1 MKNILTDFSLLY
13 TITKLR
19 KKPLKLFVISVLLYS
34 AIIIEVNAQPVINL
48 STTSINFNQRRAGS
62 LCGIEFTINN
72 SGNAPLTVSS
82 GNTSTPSFSLDT
94 VNTSFPIVIGA
105 AVTKTLR
112 VWFNPIAS
120 ALYNDSLLILSNAS
134 NTPSVKITISGQG
147 VTNISSLGDIYWN
160 GTVPDNPFTTLDDFQ
175 PISIRQIGDMNTDAK
190 NDIVVAT
197 GNYYV
202 LCFNGN
208 ASVTGDLMWSFNT
221 GYNNNNTGAVVW
233 EEGMQIRDDINGD
246 GIQDVVFGCGGGNE
260 MVYTISGRTGKQI
273 WSWGDSVSFQDGDI
287 EAVRADKDFNGDGV
301 KDVLVSASG
310 TGNGA
315 GGRHALVCLNGLNGS
330 QIFYV
335 TQASDF
341 TGDIISTQFGG
352 AIGNGA
358 NSGAYSVQGFNN
370 IGSQIWSYPTTG
382 KVWTIKE
389 FPTINADT
397 AKEIIGNFGFGG
409 SLFCITANTGAVNW
423 TKLLGSSNNGRIQ
436 LLDDID
442 SNGYIDFT
450 MYGPQ
455 VAYRI
460 DSKTGNT
467 IWQNVLSSSYL
478 RGADLLT
485 DVNGDGKRDVLI
497 STQQPGKVLVL
508 DGKTGNILFTHT
520 WGTSLNQRGDRCVA
534 LQSIDGNSTSEF
546 IGGCRDGRIVCFSGG
561 QNVPVGIN
569 PKTSNVPENFALEQN
584 YPNPFNPVTNINY
597 SLPIESKVTIK
608 IFDIT
613 GKEIKE
619 IVNDL
624 QMAGNYSV
632 QFNASDLSSGTYF
645 YKITAEGERNKFV
658 STKKM
663 ILIK

>member
-1 MKNILTDFSLLY
+1 MKNILTEFSLFY

-19 KKPLKLFVISVLLYS
+19 KKPLKLFVISVIFFS

-72 SGNAPLTVSS
+72 SGNAPLSVSS
-82 GNTSTPSFSLDT
+82 VNTFTPRFSLDT
-94 VNTSFPIVIGA
+94 VNTSFPLVIGA

-134 NTPSVKITISGQG
+134 NTPSVKITLSGQG
-147 VTNISSLGDIYWN
+147 VINISSLGDIYWS

-175 PISIRQIGDMNTDAK
+175 PISIRQIGDMNTDGK
-190 NDIVVAT
+190 NDIIVAT

-221 GYNNNNTGAVVW
+221 GYNNNNTGAVIW
-233 EEGMQIRDDINGD
+233 EEGMQIRDDVNGD

-273 WSWGDSVSFQDGDI
+273 WAWGDSVSFQDGDI
-287 EAVRADKDFNGDGV
+287 EAVRTDKDFNGDGV

-310 TGNGA
+310 TGSGA

-358 NSGAYSVQGFNN
+358 NGGSYSLKGFNN
-370 IGSQIWSYPTTG
+370 SGSEIWSYSVNA
-382 KVWTIKE
+382 KVWSIKE

-397 AKEIIGNFGFGG
+397 VKEIIGNYGFAGN
-409 SLFCITANTGAVNW
+409 LFCLAASNGNVNW
-423 TKLLGSSNNGRIQ
+423 TKTLSSSNNGRIQ
-436 LLDDID
+436 LLDDLD

-450 MYGPQ
+450 LYGPQ
-455 VAYRI
+455 VVYRI
-460 DSKTGNT
+460 DSKTGN
-467 IWQNVLSSSYL
+467 ILWQNALASSYL

-520 WGTSLNQRGDRCVA
+520 WGTSLNQRGDRCAA

-546 IGGCRDGRIVCFSGG
+546 IGGCRDGRIFCFSGG
-561 QNVPVGIN
+561 QNNPVSIT
-569 PKTSNVPENFALEQN
+569 PISSNIPDIFSIEQN
-584 YPNPFNPVTNINY
+584 YPNPFNPSTIIKYNI
-597 SLPIESKVTIK
+597 PVESNVTIK
-608 IFDIT
+608 VFDIT
-613 GKEIKE
+613 GKEIAR
-619 IVNDL
+619 IIDAFHI
-624 QMAGNYSV
+624 AGNYSV
-632 QFNASDLSSGTYF
+632 DFNGENLAGGVYF
-645 YKITAEGERNKFV
+645 YTIAAESPNKKFV
-658 STKKM
+658 SAKKM

>member
-72 SGNAPLTVSS
+72 SGNAPLSVSS
-82 GNTSTPSFSLDT
+82 GNTSTPRFSLDT

-134 NTPSVKITISGQG
+134 NTPSVKITLSGQG
-147 VTNISSLGDIYWN
+147 VTNISSLGDIYWS

-175 PISIRQIGDMNTDAK
+175 PISIRQIGDMNTDGK
-190 NDIVVAT
+190 NDIIVAT

-233 EEGMQIRDDINGD
+233 EEGMQIRDDVNGD

-273 WSWGDSVSFQDGDI
+273 WAWGDSVSFQDGDI

-310 TGNGA
+310 TGSGA

-508 DGKTGNILFTHT
+508 DGKTGNILFTHI

-534 LQSIDGNSTSEF
+534 
-546 IGGCRDGRIVCFSGG
+546 
-561 QNVPVGIN
+561 
-569 PKTSNVPENFALEQN
+569 
-584 YPNPFNPVTNINY
+584 YY
-597 SLPIESKVTIK
+597 KV
-608 IFDIT
+608 
-613 GKEIKE
+613 
-619 IVNDL
+619 
-624 QMAGNYSV
+624 
-632 QFNASDLSSGTYF
+632 
-645 YKITAEGERNKFV
+645 
-658 STKKM
+658 
-663 ILIK
+663 

>member
-1 MKNILTDFSLLY
+1 MKNILTEFSLFY

-19 KKPLKLFVISVLLYS
+19 KKPLKLFVISVIFFS

-72 SGNAPLTVSS
+72 SGNAPLSVSS
-82 GNTSTPSFSLDT
+82 VNTSTPRFSLDT
-94 VNTSFPIVIGA
+94 VSTSFPLVIGA

-120 ALYNDSLLILSNAS
+120 ALNNDSLLILSNAS
-134 NTPSVKITISGQG
+134 NTPSVKITLSGQG
-147 VTNISSLGDIYWN
+147 VTNISSLGDIYWS

-175 PISIRQIGDMNTDAK
+175 PISIRQIGDMNTDGK
-190 NDIVVAT
+190 NDIIVAT

-233 EEGMQIRDDINGD
+233 EEGMQIRDDVNGD

-273 WSWGDSVSFQDGDI
+273 WAWGDSVSFQDGDI
-287 EAVRADKDFNGDGV
+287 EAVRTDKDFNGDGV

-310 TGNGA
+310 TGSGA

-358 NSGAYSVQGFNN
+358 NGGSYSLKGFNN
-370 IGSQIWSYPTTG
+370 SGSEIWSYSVNG
-382 KVWTIKE
+382 KVWSIKE

-397 AKEIIGNFGFGG
+397 VKEIIGNFGFAGN
-409 SLFCITANTGAVNW
+409 LFCLAANTGNVNW
-423 TKLLGSSNNGRIQ
+423 TKTLSSSNNGRIQ
-436 LLDDID
+436 LLDDLD

-450 MYGPQ
+450 LYGPQ

-508 DGKTGNILFTHT
+508 DGKTGNILFAHT
-520 WGTSLNQRGDRCVA
+520 WGTSLNQRGDRCAA

-546 IGGCRDGRIVCFSGG
+546 IGGCRDGRIFCFSGG
-561 QNVPVGIN
+561 QNSPVSIT
-569 PKTSNVPENFALEQN
+569 PISSNIPDIFSIEQN
-584 YPNPFNPVTNINY
+584 YPNPFNPSTIIKYNI
-597 SLPIESKVTIK
+597 PVESNVTIK
-608 IFDIT
+608 VFDIT
-613 GKEIKE
+613 GKEIAR
-619 IVNDL
+619 IIDAF
-624 QMAGNYSV
+624 QIAGNYSV
-632 QFNASDLSSGTYF
+632 DFNGENLAGGVYF
-645 YKITAEGERNKFV
+645 YTIAAESPNKKFV